1 MQFPG
6 CDVQLFCCNI
16 QFCAAI
22 TPVLPQWGHMKE
34 FLPSRTPG
42 VLPLTCWAPAVTVAV
57 AVAQVAQALQPGI
70 KHYLVKHNL
79 SSTYKNQAYPRF
91 KHCPKVK
98 HNPKK
103 HKHYLNQA
111 HFTRKSISFPGVHDS
126 SVTQFSDR
134 VEFSSS
140 TTQFQ

>member
-1 MQFPG
+1 MG
-6 CDVQLFCCNI
+6 S
-16 QFCAAI
+16 
-22 TPVLPQWGHMKE
+22 HE
-34 FLPSRTPG
+34 G
-42 VLPLTCWAPAVTVAV
+42 VFTEQDTGSASTNLLSAGSHSILVAVAVTVAITV
-57 AVAQVAQALQPGI
+57 AAAVAQVAQALQPGI